1 MPQMA
6 ATGKEFFMYMLA
18 PSLLGADF
26 TMLGQQIR
34 AVESAGARYLHLD
47 VMDGT
52 FVPNISFG
60 MPLISSIRRVTEIIF
75 DVHMMVGEPG
85 RYIRDLKKAGADIIT
100 IHQEACTH
108 LDWTI
113 EQIKEAGMKAGVA
126 LNPATPVSALDCI
139 LGQVD
144 MILIMTVNPGFG
156 GQRRIL
162 YTLDKIRELKGK
174 LQEKG
179 MMADIQVDG
188 GVTPDNAWE
197 FLDAGANILVAG
209 SSVFQG
215 DAEKNTQEFM
225 KILEEYKKSCSCP
238 QL

>member
-1 MPQMA
+1 
-6 ATGKEFFMYMLA
+6 MYMLA

>member
-1 MPQMA
+1 M
-6 ATGKEFFMYMLA
+6 
-18 PSLLGADF
+18 
-26 TMLGQQIR
+26 
-34 AVESAGARYLHLD
+34 
-47 VMDGT
+47 
-52 FVPNISFG
+52 
-60 MPLISSIRRVTEIIF
+60 
-75 DVHMMVGEPG
+75 
-85 RYIRDLKKAGADIIT
+85 
-100 IHQEACTH
+100 
-108 LDWTI
+108 
-113 EQIKEAGMKAGVA
+113 
-126 LNPATPVSALDCI
+126 
-139 LGQVD
+139 
-144 MILIMTVNPGFG
+144 
-156 GQRRIL
+156 
-162 YTLDKIRELKGK
+162 DKIRELKGK

>member
-1 MPQMA
+1 
-6 ATGKEFFMYMLA
+6 MYVIA

-34 AVESAGARYLHLD
+34 DVEKAGARYLHLD

-60 MPLISSIRRVTEIIF
+60 MPLIASIRSVTEIIF
-75 DVHMMVGEPG
+75 DVHMMVEEPG
-85 RYIRDLKKAGADIIT
+85 RYIQDLKKAGADIIT
-100 IHQEACTH
+100 VHQEACTH

-113 EQIKEAGMKAGVA
+113 GQIKDAGMKAGIA
-126 LNPATPVSALDCI
+126 INPATPVSALDCI
-139 LGQVD
+139 LDQAD
-144 MILIMTVNPGFG
+144 MILVMTVNPGFG

-162 YTLDKIRELKGK
+162 YTLDKVKKLKQKLREHKI
-174 LQEKG
+174 E
-179 MMADIQVDG
+179 ADIQVDG
-188 GVTPDNAWE
+188 GVAHANAWE

-225 KILEEYKKSCSCP
+225 EILEGYKRSQNDAGQQNINMSAM
-238 QL
+238 QSI

>member
-6 ATGKEFFMYMLA
+6 ATGKGFFMYMLA

-126 LNPATPVSALDCI
+126 INPATPVSALDCI

>member
-1 MPQMA
+1 
-6 ATGKEFFMYMLA
+6 
-18 PSLLGADF
+18 
-26 TMLGQQIR
+26 
-34 AVESAGARYLHLD
+34 
-47 VMDGT
+47 
-52 FVPNISFG
+52 
-60 MPLISSIRRVTEIIF
+60 
-75 DVHMMVGEPG
+75 
-85 RYIRDLKKAGADIIT
+85 
-100 IHQEACTH
+100 
-108 LDWTI
+108 
-113 EQIKEAGMKAGVA
+113 MKAGVA

>member
-1 MPQMA
+1 
-6 ATGKEFFMYMLA
+6 MYMLA

-126 LNPATPVSALDCI
+126 INPATPVSALDCI
-139 LGQVD
+139 LDQVD